1 MATDD
6 SYLLAKM
13 EGAFHLR
20 EGRGMT
26 DRERRFA
33 IASAHDAA
41 DECHATC
48 DVSRMRSLLREQPSL
63 LDTVG
68 SLALSMATTYHGTHD
83 AVVFLLDRGVRTL
96 YDCETGLAGKGNHEA
111 VSGAFYCGNFRTLR
125 TLFEAGVTDA
135 SFANMPWISWPHKTT
150 LLRMSIY
157 RPLEYARFA
166 LEHGVDPDEELP
178 FEEESGRTALQ
189 NAVAPP
195 VGGAGL
201 PWHNP
206 ERWAQGMR
214 FAEFLLSEGAYYDV
228 FSACGRG
235 DLDRLR
241 TLTAEDRG
249 VIETRGAADLTPL
262 HWAVRGRSL
271 DCARW
276 LLDRGADANAE
287 SLSGRTAL
295 HIAAEWGLDDMVWLL
310 AGYGADL
317 NPRDTKGRTPLH
329 RATYLGEVEA
339 AEALIVLGAGT
350 RLRTRAG
357 KTAIELA
364 RLGCKYLRQG

>member
-1 MATDD
+1 MND
-6 SYLLAKM
+6 SGYLLAKM
-13 EGAFHLR
+13 EGAFQLR

-48 DVSRMRSLLREQPSL
+48 DVSRMKSLLREQPSL

-83 AVVFLLDRGVRTL
+83 AVLFLLERGVRTL

-178 FEEESGRTALQ
+178 FEEESGHTALQ

-195 VGGAGL
+195 MGGAGL

-241 TLTAEDRG
+241 TLDGRGPEGDRDPG
-249 VIETRGAADLTPL
+249 RRRPDPPALGGARPVPRMRALAAGPWRRRERRVALGPHGAAHRRRVGPRRHGLAPRR
-262 HWAVRGRSL
+262 VRRRPESAGHE
-271 DCARW
+271 
-276 LLDRGADANAE
+276 GADPPP
-287 SLSGRTAL
+287 SRHLPG
-295 HIAAEWGLDDMVWLL
+295 
-310 AGYGADL
+310 
-317 NPRDTKGRTPLH
+317 
-329 RATYLGEVEA
+329 
-339 AEALIVLGAGT
+339 
-350 RLRTRAG
+350 
-357 KTAIELA
+357 
-364 RLGCKYLRQG
+364 